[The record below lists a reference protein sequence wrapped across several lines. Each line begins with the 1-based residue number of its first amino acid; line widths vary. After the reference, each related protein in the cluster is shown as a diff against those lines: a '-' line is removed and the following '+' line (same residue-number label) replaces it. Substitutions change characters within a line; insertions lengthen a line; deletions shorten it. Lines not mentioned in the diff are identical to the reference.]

1 MTSATAE
8 TNLLAEFDRQIAN
21 LAQKGYPPV
30 RAVDVL
36 RSRVEQ
42 IISGKPAEGARPF
55 VVVVRSTAM
64 PVEKSMP
71 LVELNGNPGFLS
83 LTPRTP
89 ADFRPIERL
98 GIPAGDAYLLIAID
112 RGRETLNLPPEQAL
126 PMITA
131 RGRSPLTIEEGI
143 AILTHYPEF
152 LRKNH
157 CFSLLGSRDT
167 DRRVPALWISEGRP
181 RLGWCWDG
189 APHAWL
195 GSASCG
201 SRVGC

>member
-8 TNLLAEFDRQIAN
+8 TNLLEEFDRQIAT
-21 LAQKGYPPV
+21 LARKGYPQL
-30 RAVDVL
+30 RDVDRL

-42 IISGKPAEGARPF
+42 MAPSEPAEGVLSF
-55 VVVVRSTAM
+55 VIVVKSTAM

-71 LVELNGNPGFLS
+71 LVELNGKAGFVS

-89 ADFRPIERL
+89 ADFRPIEAL
-98 GIPAGDAYLLIAID
+98 SIPTGDAYLLIDID
-112 RGRETLNLPPEQAL
+112 RGKETLNLLPERAMA
-126 PMITA
+126 MITA
-131 RGRSPLTIEEGI
+131 LGRSPLTIEEGI
-143 AILTHYPEF
+143 AIVTHYPEF

-157 CFSLLGSRDT
+157 CFSLLGSRGT
-167 DRRVPALWISEGRP
+167 DRRVPALWISAGRP

-189 APHAWL
+189 APHTWL

-201 SRVGC
+201 SRLGC